1 MDPMLPYDVT
11 YNDFTEKTCKGF
23 VFGVPMFINGLPFVH
38 KANEKL
44 GFDMFRDYWHA
55 AFDFQTNPDKR
66 MIGLIDTLYNF
77 PESATQ
83 DIVDR
88 LRHNKNLFVSK
99 KHLWTI
105 QSDLFN
111 KLLSENT

>member
-1 MDPMLPYDVT
+1 MTLR
-11 YNDFTEKTCKGF
+11 F
-23 VFGVPMFINGLPFVH
+23 GLPV
-38 KANEKL
+38 
-44 GFDMFRDYWHA
+44 
-55 AFDFQTNPDKR
+55 DF
-66 MIGLIDTLYNF
+66 
-77 PESATQ
+77 
-83 DIVDR
+83 VDR